1 MAGVI
6 ILGKTRVRLDNLKP
20 GMVVA
25 SDILNLNGTII
36 IAKTTILDKEKI
48 YKLQQYPLSAIL
60 VKTEADEKG
69 NEAIAIK
76 NIETIRN
83 TEKFKYFKKI
93 FDDTKNEM
101 KDTINEI
108 ICLDKK
114 VDIQKM
120 ITDLDNII
128 CKIDTGTE
136 LFDMLNCMKDDN
148 DEIFTHSLNVA
159 LISNMIGRWSKLPK
173 NEIDLI
179 GVAALLHDIGKL
191 KIPKEIISKK
201 SALTPHEKSIL
212 QKHAV
217 YGYNILKDKGIED
230 GRIYMVALSH
240 HERYDGSGYPLAKKK
255 NEIDDFSKL
264 IAIADVYDNMTSP
277 RSYRLKVSP
286 FKVIHILESDG
297 YQKFDTSFLLT
308 FLSGILD
315 TFINYSVELSTGE
328 IGKIIF
334 INKSN
339 LSRPMLKVGRK
350 YIDLSVEKDIDIINI
365 I

>member
-1 MAGVI
+1 M
-6 ILGKTRVRLDNLKP
+6 GKTRVRIDSLEP

-36 IAKTTILDKEKI
+36 IGKKTILDKEKI
-48 YKLQQYPLSAIL
+48 HKLQQYPLSAIF
-60 VKTEADEKG
+60 VKTESDESGEEQVTIKSL
-69 NEAIAIK
+69 ETIK
-76 NIETIRN
+76 NTDE
-83 TEKFKYFKKI
+83 FKYFKKM
-93 FDDTKNEM
+93 FDKTKEDM
-101 KDTINEI
+101 KSTLNEI
-108 ICLDKK
+108 VCLDKK
-114 VDIQKM
+114 VDIKKM

-128 CKIDTGTE
+128 SEIDTGTE

-159 LISNMIGRWSKLPK
+159 LISNMIGKWAKLPK
-173 NEIDLI
+173 SEIDLL

-191 KIPKEIISKK
+191 KLPQEILHKTTP
-201 SALTPHEKSIL
+201 LTSHEKNIM

-217 YGYNILKDKGIED
+217 YGYNTLKDKGIED
-230 GRIYMVALSH
+230 SRIYMAALSH

-255 NEIDDFSKL
+255 NEIDDFSKV

-277 RSYRLKVSP
+277 RSYRHKISP
-286 FKVIHILESDG
+286 FKVIHLLETDG

-315 TFINYSVELSTGE
+315 TFINYSVELSTKE
-328 IGKIIF
+328 VGKIIF

-339 LSRPMLKVGRK
+339 LSRPMVKVGKK
-350 YIDLSVEKDIDIINI
+350 YIDLSVEKDIDIVKI